1 MLTYKQQVEEL
12 RVKFLNQIE
21 NTFQAQRENGIVI
34 EFTNAFIIFQ
44 EVDARNLDYIKE
56 MFVVERLEDGMTLIG
71 KDASGDEWEEN
82 IYQMDNLVEVAHLLD
97 LITDGHYKVIDE
109 NLNRYL

>member
-12 RVKFLNQIE
+12 RVKLLNQIE
-21 NTFQAQRENGIVI
+21 NTFQAQKADGIVI
-34 EFTNAFIIFQ
+34 EFNNPFVIFQ
-44 EVDARNLDYIKE
+44 EVEMFNHEFVKE
-56 MFVVERLEDGMTLIG
+56 MFVVERLEDGMTLLG